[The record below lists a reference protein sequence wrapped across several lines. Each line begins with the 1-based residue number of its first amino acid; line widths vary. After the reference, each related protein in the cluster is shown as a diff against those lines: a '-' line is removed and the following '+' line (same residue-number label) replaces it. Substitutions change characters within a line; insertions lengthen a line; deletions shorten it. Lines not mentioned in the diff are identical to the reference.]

1 MKIEEIIENEDLE
14 ALEELKKRGNEI
26 FLTKDYDSA
35 LKKYTEAMEFFKSL
49 KCFDVEAKEE
59 KLDDTEPSQVTED
72 EITLHEDANVNEC
85 MSKIYQNAAVCSE
98 KNSDPDSAV
107 EFYKT
112 ALKFNSTYEKAIRK
126 LANLHHQLYLEYK
139 SEPTDD
145 ENDYFKIEANDKRGA
160 NLDHALTCY
169 QRLEEL
175 GKITKKEKITLKEL
189 KKLVEQRNEQMKE
202 EMMSKL
208 KDLGN
213 MCLKPFG
220 LSTDNF
226 KMQDNG
232 QGGYSLNF
240 QK

>member
-1 MKIEEIIENEDLE
+1 
-14 ALEELKKRGNEI
+14 
-26 FLTKDYDSA
+26 
-35 LKKYTEAMEFFKSL
+35 
-49 KCFDVEAKEE
+49 
-59 KLDDTEPSQVTED
+59 
-72 EITLHEDANVNEC
+72 

-98 KNSDPDSAV
+98 KNSDPDTAV
-107 EFYKT
+107 EYYK
-112 ALKFNSTYEKAIRK
+112 AAVKFNGTYEKAIRK
-126 LANLHHQLYLEYK
+126 LAILHHQLYLEFK

-145 ENDYFKIEANDKRGA
+145 DEDDYLKFETNDKRGA

-175 GKITKKEKITLKEL
+175 GKLTNKEKITLREL
-189 KKLVEQRNEQMKE
+189 LKLVEQRNEQMKE

-240 QK
+240 QQ